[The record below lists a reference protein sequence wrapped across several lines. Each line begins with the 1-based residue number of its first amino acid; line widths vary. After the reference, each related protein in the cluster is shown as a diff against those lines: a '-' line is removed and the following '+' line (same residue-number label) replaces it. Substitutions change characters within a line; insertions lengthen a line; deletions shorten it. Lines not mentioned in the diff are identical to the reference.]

1 MAKDLTK
8 KGQFIKLDYTAKIKL
23 NDEVFD
29 TSRKE
34 DAKKVNLPQENV
46 KPVILCIGESMVL
59 KGLDKA
65 LEGKEIGKEYSIEL
79 SPKEA
84 FGLRDPRLIKI
95 IPINI
100 FKSKGIMP
108 YPGLILNMDNKIAR
122 ISAVSGGRVITDFN
136 NTLAGKDIIYNFKIK
151 EVLESDVEKLKC
163 LVAYFFKE
171 DPEKAIKSIEKG
183 KAVIETKIKWPQKF
197 LGEILEKINK
207 LTGLKIEVK
216 SV

>member
-1 MAKDLTK
+1 MENELTK
-8 KGQFIKLDYTAKIKL
+8 KGQFIKLDFTAKIKL
-23 NDEVFD
+23 NDEIFD
-29 TSRKE
+29 TSRDE
-34 DAKKVNLPQENV
+34 DAKKANLPQGKI
-46 KPVILCIGESMVL
+46 KPVVLCIGESMVL

-65 LEGKEIGKEYSIEL
+65 LEGKEIGKEYSIEIP
-79 SPKEA
+79 PKEA
-84 FGLRDPRLIKI
+84 FGLRDPKLIKI

-108 YPGLILNMDNKIAR
+108 YPGLMLNMDDMVAR

-136 NTLAGKDIIYNFKIK
+136 NSLAGKDVVYNFKIK
-151 EVLESDVEKLKC
+151 EIIKDDKEKLKC

-171 DPEKAIKSIEKG
+171 DPEKAIKSIENG

-207 LTGLKIEVK
+207 LTGLKIAIKRV
-216 SV
+216 